1 MNKDQAGIK
10 KLRLLISAEQK
21 SRMKD
26 FPGLSWKGTGM
37 REKQGSKQILYE
49 GQKLTALVF

>member
-10 KLRLLISAEQK
+10 KLRLLISAGQK

-37 REKQGSKQILYE
+37 REKQGSK
-49 GQKLTALVF
+49 